1 MRVCVC
7 AYIYYVQV
15 CVFVCARCL
24 SESAHVSATSARV
37 FVLYVL
43 SCLNEYVHALYR
55 ILPFLICTRKN
66 PPKEQ
71 GKGKAWKRESGKQK
85 SKKKMA
91 SERRRLNGKANI
103 RSLLG
108 AFQLATLDGS
118 TRGCVVTGD
127 LTILISLAFSRWI
140 SRYHSD
146 FSPYIT
152 FVDIVVLILFDC

>member
-1 MRVCVC
+1 MFTHCTGFSHFLFVRV
-7 AYIYYVQV
+7 
-15 CVFVCARCL
+15 
-24 SESAHVSATSARV
+24 
-37 FVLYVL
+37 
-43 SCLNEYVHALYR
+43 R
-55 ILPFLICTRKN
+55 ILLKNKAKVKRGKERAESRKV
-66 PPKEQ
+66 
-71 GKGKAWKRESGKQK
+71 
-85 SKKKMA
+85 KKKMA